1 MKMEKRE
8 RSFFG
13 YVFKGSE
20 VLAGIAFVLMCGSVT
35 IQIVSRYVFKHSF
48 AWAEEFPIFVFLWA
62 SFIAAAAAFREN
74 RHMNVTFFYNL
85 LPPSFQR
92 VARYI
97 SLIIILFFFSFL
109 FYYEFQVTKSMGS
122 TFVVLKFSKAFHYV
136 GIPVACILFM
146 VFIVE
151 NGIKQIKEDR
161 DQNKEKK
168 EIEM

>member
-1 MKMEKRE
+1 MEKRE

-13 YVFKGSE
+13 YVFRGSE
-20 VLAGIAFVLMCGSVT
+20 VITGIAFVLMCGSVT
-35 IQIVSRYVFKHSF
+35 IQIFSRYIFKHSF

-74 RHMNVTFFYNL
+74 RHMSVTFFYSL
-85 LPPSFQR
+85 FPPSFQR
-92 VARYI
+92 VARYV
-97 SLIIILFFFSFL
+97 SLIMILPFFFFL
-109 FYYEFQVTKSMGS
+109 FYYESQVTRSMGS

-151 NGIKQIKEDR
+151 KIIKQVKEDKG
-161 DQNKEKK
+161 QSKEKK
-168 EIEM
+168 QIEIET